1 MKRQSQA
8 YVLTIEETSDG
19 TEVVACNSSGKEE
32 GRKKGNTGLRAESK
46 CDRQSHTTIE
56 VIE

>member
-46 CDRQSHTTIE
+46 CDRQSHTTI
-56 VIE
+56 